1 MTDPA
6 PHILLTGPISGLLTL
21 QDGTVVNVTPAAIE
35 VTGQDQADEISF
47 LIGEHWVKNGHP
59 DDIEEDEDGTPVQR
73 PFVHEH
79 HAKFDK
85 HPAKFKGKPA
95 GRPHQKG

>member
-1 MTDPA
+1 MSDTPK
-6 PHILLTGPISGLLTL
+6 HVLLTGPVQGLLTL
-21 QDGTVVNVTPAAIE
+21 KDGTVVNVTPAAIE

-59 DDIEEDEDGTPVQR
+59 DDIDEEDGAPVQR

-79 HAKFDK
+79 HAKFNN
-85 HPAKFKGKPA
+85 HPGKFKGKPA
-95 GRPHQKG
+95 GRPHKKG